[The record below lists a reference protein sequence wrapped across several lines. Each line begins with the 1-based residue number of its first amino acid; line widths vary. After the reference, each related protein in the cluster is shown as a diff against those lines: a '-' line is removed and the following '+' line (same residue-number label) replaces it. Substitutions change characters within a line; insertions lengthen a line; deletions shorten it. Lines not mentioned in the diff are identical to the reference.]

1 MCSCV
6 GPAAADAFGPAADED
21 RGPGAFEEFV
31 GDIVFG
37 EGPLAEWA
45 CVGAVDVK
53 NFAEFNAM
61 ATPTPTIPRT
71 RIEIPA
77 ATKIQTRR
85 PLVDPALAGGCQ

>member
-6 GPAAADAFGPAADED
+6 GPAAADALGPAADED
-21 RGPGAFEEFV
+21 LGPGAFEDFV
-31 GDIVFG
+31 G
-37 EGPLAEWA
+37 GPLAEWA

-53 NFAEFNAM
+53 SFAEFNAM
-61 ATPTPTIPRT
+61 ATPTPTITRT